1 VGIICPFFLGY
12 QKGAVNIIVCLKQ
25 ILDPEIPVR
34 DFRVDGEK
42 KEAVRGSANLVTNIF
57 CENALETALQ
67 LREKLGEKSGCAIT
81 ALTFGPEA
89 AEDTLRK
96 ALAMK
101 ADAATLVVN
110 DGSSHP
116 DPLAVA
122 QTLAAAI
129 RKIGAFDLVML
140 GRESGDWGV
149 AQTGG
154 LLAEELGIPC
164 VSFVD
169 HIEASDDGPDAGL
182 IVKRQTDNGWEKLIA
197 KLPLIVTITN
207 NEFNVPRIP
216 KTRDIMMSARQ
227 PITKWTLE
235 EIGVDAAE
243 IRAGGNYYEV
253 VDLAIPVKEVNCEFV
268 SGDTLEQKVEKFA
281 ARVIEITRAL

>member
-1 VGIICPFFLGY
+1 
-12 QKGAVNIIVCLKQ
+12 VNIIVCLKQ
-25 ILDPEIPVR
+25 ILDPEIPAR

-42 KEAVRGSANLVTNIF
+42 MEAVQGSANLVTNIF

-67 LREKLGEKSGCAIT
+67 LREKSGEKSGGKIT
-81 ALTFGPEA
+81 VLTFGAET

-101 ADAATLVVN
+101 ADAATLVIN
-110 DGSSHP
+110 DGHPHP

-154 LLAEELGIPC
+154 LLAEELGAPC
-164 VSFVD
+164 VSFID
-169 HIEASDDGPDAGL
+169 HIETSGDGL
-182 IVKRQTDNGWEKLIA
+182 IVKRQTDNGWEMLTA
-197 KLPLIVTITN
+197 KPPLVVTITN
-207 NEFNVPRIP
+207 NESNVPRIP
-216 KTRDIMMSARQ
+216 KTRDIMLSARQ

-235 EIGVDAAE
+235 EIGVNAAE

-253 VDLAIPVKEVNCEFV
+253 VDLAVPVREVNCEFV

-281 ARVIEITRAL
+281 ERIIEITRAL